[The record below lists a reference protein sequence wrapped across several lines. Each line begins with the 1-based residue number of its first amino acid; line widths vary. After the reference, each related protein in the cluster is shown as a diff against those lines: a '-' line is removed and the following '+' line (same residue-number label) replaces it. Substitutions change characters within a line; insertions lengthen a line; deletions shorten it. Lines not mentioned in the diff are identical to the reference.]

1 MCMRLQGLRFTLARR
16 FTFAWQRTPS
26 GAEATS
32 SADQNGHLV
41 RRGWI
46 RWVHPRSS
54 RPKS

>member
-46 RWVHPRSS
+46 GWIHPWSS